1 MTETL
6 LMKTALIPFLA
17 ICLCA
22 FSIQSC
28 QVNYEPGS
36 YSCTNLDPS
45 VEAPA
50 MLKFAA
56 DNGITP
62 VKDSSGLL
70 YEIIAQ
76 GTGQTPTF
84 SSRVYVTYTAQ
95 LMDGTIFD
103 STGSSSTK
111 DFLLSEAIK
120 GWQIGL
126 PKIQTNGH
134 IKLIIPSALGYG
146 CAGAMS
152 GRIPP
157 NSPLYYD
164 IILVSVQ

>member
-1 MTETL
+1 
-6 LMKTALIPFLA
+6 MKTVLIPVLA
-17 ICLCA
+17 GCFFAI
-22 FSIQSC
+22 SVQSC

-36 YSCTNLDPS
+36 YSCANLDPS
-45 VEAPA
+45 ADA
-50 MLKFAA
+50 AALLKFAA

-62 VKDSSGLL
+62 VKDSSGLF

-84 SSRVYVTYTAQ
+84 SSRVYVTYTAK

-111 DFLLSEAIK
+111 DFLLSDAIK

-134 IKLIIPSALGYG
+134 IKLLIPSALGYG
-146 CAGAMS
+146 CAGAMN
-152 GRIPP
+152 GRIPQ
-157 NSPLYYD
+157 NAPLYYD
-164 IILVSVQ
+164 VILVSVQ